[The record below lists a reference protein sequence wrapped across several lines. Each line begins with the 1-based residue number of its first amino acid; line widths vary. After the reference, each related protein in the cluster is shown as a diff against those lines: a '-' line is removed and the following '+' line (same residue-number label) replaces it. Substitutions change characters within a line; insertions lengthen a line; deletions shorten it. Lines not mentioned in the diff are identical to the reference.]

1 MELRRF
7 GSAGHRSS
15 VAIFGAAAFLG
26 GEPGGGGRHDGTR
39 PRRGHP
45 RGGALETLVEARE
58 AGLTRWLGISGPGV
72 DAPAVFPRGPA
83 AVPVRLGA
91 VPLNFAQMGNPAY
104 RRDAEALLAR
114 CRELDV
120 GTIIIK
126 SFTRGP

>member
-1 MELRRF
+1 MERV
-7 GSAGHRSS
+7 GD
-15 VAIFGAAAFLG
+15 AITG
-26 GEPGGGGRHDGTR
+26 
-39 PRRGHP
+39 
-45 RGGALETLVEARE
+45 RGGALETLVEARD
-58 AGLTRWLGISGPGV
+58 AGLTRWLGITGHGV

-126 SFTRGP
+126 SITRGPWGDDDEARTTWYRPSRRRPTSSGPCCRTR